1 VATVAGIQDVLNAI
15 SNDNPVTATL
25 SDGTSATV
33 GSIGNKYIAVVN
45 WDGASVT
52 SQVAIESGLG
62 KQPYWVFQP
71 TPGDTTGTQ
80 INVATMNKNLQATA
94 FSTGTVVAY
103 DANYALI
110 QVIPPGGGSTVYY
123 LVSDAPLSNIPPA
136 GQYPITDLTTSGTSF
151 TPPPV
156 GAVCFVEGTRI
167 RTSRGDVAVECLAE
181 GDEVQVIDP
190 KAADDAPATLPVI
203 WIGHRRIDLT
213 THRDPFMVQP
223 IRIRRDAFAAGAP
236 GRDLL
241 VSPEH
246 AIFVAGVLVPAR
258 LLINGAT
265 IVREQ
270 SMREVRYF
278 HVELERHAVLLS
290 ENLPTESY
298 LDTGNR
304 MFFRNGGKVMR
315 LHTDVGVRMHADV
328 GLGMRADEAVF
339 DNATSREGDS
349 CASFADAPGVVRP
362 IWQLLADRAE
372 AMGYTVVRPVVTTDP
387 AVRLDVE
394 GRSFRPIGSSRGVY
408 SFILPAGRH
417 DVRIISRAA
426 RPADARPW
434 IEDHRV
440 LGVSVSAIRIRH
452 DGDVMD
458 LPLDGP
464 VVRDGWWKVEHDGP
478 RMSRWT
484 DGAAS
489 LRLPEIDGV
498 GRVLELTLG
507 GAMTYP
513 IEVGPRF
520 AGQFAAGEA
529 RTEPGVAHFTASA
542 A

>member
-1 VATVAGIQDVLNAI
+1 VATVAGIHDVLNAI

-25 SDGTSATV
+25 SDGTTATV
-33 GSIGNKYIAVVN
+33 GSIGNKYIAVVS
-45 WDGASVT
+45 WDGTNVT
-52 SQVAIESGLG
+52 SQGSIESGLG

-80 INVATMNKNLQATA
+80 INVATMNKTLQATA

-110 QVIPPGGGSTVYY
+110 QVVPPGGGSIVYY
-123 LVSDAPLSNIPPA
+123 LVSDAPFSNIPPA

-181 GDEVQVIDP
+181 GDEVQVVDP
-190 KAADDAPATLPVI
+190 KAADDAPVTLPVI

-304 MFFRNGGKVMR
+304 VFFQNGGKVMR
-315 LHTDVGVRMHADV
+315 LH
-328 GLGMRADEAVF
+328 ADEAVF

-372 AMGYTVVRPVVTTDP
+372 AMGYTVVRPVVTSDP
-387 AVRLDVE
+387 GVRLDVE
-394 GRSFRPIGSSRGVY
+394 GRSFRPISSSRGVY

-417 DVRIISRAA
+417 DVRIVSRAA
-426 RPADARPW
+426 RPADVRPW

-452 DGDVMD
+452 DGDVTD

-513 IEVGPRF
+513 LEVGPLEVGPRF
-520 AGQFAAGEA
+520 AGQFATGEA

-542 A
+542 ASAA